1 MELRDIEYF
10 LVVAKHGH
18 LGRAA
23 EALGMSQSALSKS
36 LRRLE
41 REMRA
46 KLVRRTPKGVEL
58 TAEGS
63 TLLSRTERLRLSLD
77 DITRE
82 VADVSRGLAGHLR
95 IGAGTGYAHH
105 LLPAACTKM
114 AKEAPNVTLN
124 ITFPGGLVETTK
136 ALRNGEVD
144 LLITM
149 MRASSEHGL
158 VQEHLYDD
166 EYVVCASV
174 NHRLAR
180 KKNVTLADVAEERWA
195 IADPTFAIWRHLH
208 KVFEEHGL
216 PPPHVTVETGPQVVR
231 FPVIASS
238 DLLGYTWTSLVRQA
252 MPQLRLV
259 ALHVKELELN
269 FDAAVAYRKDGY
281 LSPAARRFI
290 EILKTTAKE
299 MAAAKR

>member
-10 LVVAKHGH
+10 SVVAKHGH

-23 EALGMSQSALSKS
+23 EALGMSQSALSKC

-41 REMRA
+41 QEMRA
-46 KLVRRTPKGVEL
+46 KLVKRTPKGVEL

-63 TLLSRTERLRLSLD
+63 TLFLRTDRLRLSLD
-77 DITRE
+77 DIRRE

-105 LLPAACTKM
+105 LLPAACNKM
-114 AKEAPNVTLN
+114 VKEAPNVTLN
-124 ITFPGGLVETTK
+124 ITFPGGLTETTK
-136 ALRNGEVD
+136 GLRNGEID

-149 MRASSEHGL
+149 MRAPPEHDL

-166 EYVVCASV
+166 EYVVCASA

-180 KKNVTLADVAEERWA
+180 KKKVTLADVAEERWA
-195 IADPTFAIWRHLH
+195 VADPTFAIWRHLH
-208 KVFEEHGL
+208 KVFQDHGMA
-216 PPPHVTVETGPQVVR
+216 PPHIAVETGPQVVR

-252 MPQLRLV
+252 MPDLCLV
-259 ALHVKELELN
+259 ALHVKELELS
-269 FDAAVAYRKDGY
+269 FGVAVAYRKDAY

-290 EILKTTAKE
+290 DILK
-299 MAAAKR
+299 AAAKEIAKEP